1 MSGLRPFST
10 YSSSSGGT
18 DGSDALPDV
27 VAWRACR
34 LAERVFLHA
43 VRLSVFLGE
52 GGRVVRAARAC
63 HISLERTSRL
73 GRPVVS

>member
-43 VRLSVFLGE
+43 VRLSLFLG
-52 GGRVVRAARAC
+52 GGGDKGSKGMSHFVGEDVAAGAAGGVV
-63 HISLERTSRL
+63 
-73 GRPVVS
+73 G